1 MIVFWCNG
9 FNSKRPKIIKLIPK
23 MERCGP
29 IFDVGQ
35 TKSKSL
41 HPSANIE
48 WKLLDIKQ
56 KIPRLNNL
64 TQDFITHPE

>member
-1 MIVFWCNG
+1 
-9 FNSKRPKIIKLIPK
+9 

-48 WKLLDIKQ
+48 WKLPDIKQ

-64 TQDFITHPE
+64 TQDFITDPE